1 MPDDAPRELLERD
14 RELELAG
21 RLLDRV
27 RRGGGGLLL
36 VLGPAGIGKTA
47 LCRELARRA
56 RAGGATVLRAAGGEQ
71 ASSSAFG
78 VLRELFAPHVAGAT
92 GERAAALRRGAA
104 ALAWP
109 ALGLEG
115 TTPATDEHGWRH
127 GLYWLCVELASTAPL
142 LLVVDDLQW
151 ADPPSLGWLDH
162 LARRIDD
169 LPVLVVAA
177 ARDTPPHPP
186 VEELAA
192 LPDTTVVRLRP
203 LGHSAL
209 ATLAAAYLGPDAAP
223 ALAQRC
229 LEVTGGNPFLAR
241 QLLRALAEAPTA
253 GEHADLAALTTP
265 ELTGWVRARLARLSP
280 EAGTLARALAVL
292 GIAPDLATAATVAE
306 IPAGVAPAVTDELAG
321 AGLLTGT
328 AVPELAHALLRG
340 AVLATIPP
348 ARRAELHGRAA
359 RALAGTGVPPARL
372 AEHLTA
378 TIPAGDPW
386 VVDRLLA
393 AAGDALAGGDPA
405 GTRRLVER
413 ALREPPGERERAA
426 LLRLDGLA
434 ALRRGDPLAVDR
446 LREALALTPDPAAR
460 AAVVRALLQGLLAG
474 GRVAELADTAAAE
487 LAGIAAHDPDAALAI
502 EAEVL
507 SASRHTVTAALW
519 NARRL
524 RAWRD
529 RLGDRRPGERLLL
542 ANVASQIALDGG
554 CADDAAQAAL
564 RALGGGRLLEEQT
577 ADAMPVYQA
586 VWVLIAAE
594 RLQPAQA
601 VLDQALT
608 GPPAAAPRS
617 GSRSPPCSAPT
628 WSWPAATCP
637 ARRPRRS
644 PPWTRPSSSP
654 AAGSPSPRW
663 WPGSSTCSSSGTA
676 WTTAGGCSSAPGPR
690 RTCPTPPPPGCCSA
704 AAAGSGWP
712 SATPRRPSATPSSW
726 NGASSSGT
734 CWRRTWSRGTRPPR
748 PRSPPPVTS
757 AAPAGMPAS
766 GPRRRVGGGGPHRRP
781 RPARP
786 GLAGSPGRRRR
797 DPGGGG
803 RRPGGLAGPPRP
815 RLGPARPGSG
825 RRPLRRAR
833 RRRAAPAGSARPRAP
848 LRRRPPPGPGST
860 RPRRARPP
868 APPGR
873 QHRRRGP
880 HRQRTTRR
888 RAGRRRPHQPADRP
902 APVRDRAN
910 RRGPPHQRLPQARH
924 PLAPRPPPDLAPA
937 LTAAATTDP

>member
-1 MPDDAPRELLERD
+1 MPDDAPRQLLERD

-56 RAGGATVLRAAGGEQ
+56 RAGGATVLRAAGDEQ

-78 VLRELFAPHVAGAT
+78 VVRELFAPHVAAAT
-92 GERAAALRRGAA
+92 GVRAVALRRGAA
-104 ALAWP
+104 GLAWR
-109 ALGLEG
+109 ALGMEG
-115 TTPATDEHGWRH
+115 ATPAADEHGWRH
-127 GLYWLCVELASTAPL
+127 GLYWLCVELASAAPL
-142 LLVVDDLQW
+142 VLVVDDLQW

-162 LARRIDD
+162 LARRVEDV
-169 LPVLVVAA
+169 PVLVVAA
-177 ARDTPPHPP
+177 ARDTPPHPR

-192 LPDTTVVRLRP
+192 LPDTTVALLRP
-203 LGHSAL
+203 LGRGAL
-209 ATLAAAYLGPDAAP
+209 ATLTAAYLGPDAAR

-241 QLLRALAEAPTA
+241 QLLRALAETPAA

-280 EAGTLARALAVL
+280 EAGALARALAVL
-292 GIAPDLATAATVAE
+292 GAAPDLATAAAVAG
-306 IPAGVAPAVTDELAG
+306 IPAGAAPAVTDELAG
-321 AGLLTGT
+321 AGLLTGV
-328 AVPELAHALLRG
+328 AEPELAHALLRG
-340 AVLATIPP
+340 AALATIPP

-359 RALAGTGVPPARL
+359 RALAGAGVAPARL

-413 ALREPPGERERAA
+413 ALREPLGERERAA

-434 ALRRGDPLAVDR
+434 ALRLGDPLAVDR
-446 LREALALTPDPAAR
+446 LREALALTPDPAGR
-460 AAVVRALLQGLLAG
+460 APVVRALLQGLLAG

-519 NARRL
+519 NAQRL

-554 CADDAAQAAL
+554 CAADAAQAAL

-594 RLQPAQA
+594 RLQPAQT
-601 VLDQALT
+601 VLDQALDRAAGSGSPVGFALASLFRSYLELARGDLPRAEAEAQSALDAACQLRGGWFALPAVVAGLLDVLIERDRLDDGRRLLERT
-608 GPPAAAPRS
+608 GTAADLPDSTPARLLLCSRGRLRLALGRVEEAVGDILELERRERQWHVLAIHLVPRHETAAVGLAAAGDLRGARRHARLGLQAARRWGGARTVARALRVRASLEPPAAAATLEEAVVLLEGSPARLDLAWALHDLGRAAARS
-617 GSRSPPCSAPT
+617 GEHAGAERRLR
-628 WSWPAATCP
+628 AALDLAHHCGAVRLQAQ
-637 ARRPRRS
+637 ARR
-644 PPWTRPSSSP
+644 
-654 AAGSPSPRW
+654 
-663 WPGSSTCSSSGTA
+663 
-676 WTTAGGCSSAPGPR
+676 
-690 RTCPTPPPPGCCSA
+690 
-704 AAAGSGWP
+704 
-712 SATPRRPSATPSSW
+712 
-726 NGASSSGT
+726 
-734 CWRRTWSRGTRPPR
+734 
-748 PRSPPPVTS
+748 
-757 AAPAGMPAS
+757 
-766 GPRRRVGGGGPHRRP
+766 
-781 RPARP
+781 
-786 GLAGSPGRRRR
+786 GLVE
-797 DPGGGG
+797 
-803 RRPGGLAGPPRP
+803 
-815 RLGPARPGSG
+815 LGH
-825 RRPLRRAR
+825 
-833 RRRAAPAGSARPRAP
+833 
-848 LRRRPPPGPGST
+848 
-860 RPRRARPP
+860 RPRRAASTGVEALTGSERRVAELAAAGRTNREIAQLLFVTERTVEVHLTSAYRKLGIRSRRDLPP
-868 APPGR
+868 TL
-873 QHRRRGP
+873 RRR
-880 HRQRTTRR
+880 
-888 RAGRRRPHQPADRP
+888 
-902 APVRDRAN
+902 
-910 RRGPPHQRLPQARH
+910 
-924 PLAPRPPPDLAPA
+924 
-937 LTAAATTDP
+937 